1 MIQRT
6 LEPVQAFLVIGNAKL
21 VGQEHLGRAWGPKR
35 KKDPRFEDE
44 SLRQC
49 FYTLWAA
56 SGRSGCKTRQP
67 GPGSLPAILVSDIS
81 FKL

>member
-49 FYTLWAA
+49 FYTLWAQTE
-56 SGRSGCKTRQP
+56 RSLA
-67 GPGSLPAILVSDIS
+67 GSAAATTGV
-81 FKL
+81 